1 MNDLNSFKA
10 FGEALAIGLLI
21 GVERYKDRA
30 PGEKK
35 AAGVRTFTIFS
46 LLGAVCGL
54 LDQVPFTA
62 MTFAGLLGL
71 ICLGYYRE
79 SAQGIGLTTEV
90 AAVLTFWLGYLMR
103 GYETLAISTGIVLVI
118 LLAHKRTLHQFV
130 KEKVSETEFYDTLK
144 FLAVVFVVHPLLPD
158 RDIGPFGFLNPAR
171 VWLMVVLVST
181 ISYSGYILMRWL
193 GDSRGL
199 EVSGLVGGIVSTTAV
214 TVSLSDRARQSPDL
228 SRLCGVVGIMAN
240 AVQFPRLLVLVWI
253 VDRNLGAALALPLL
267 AMSAVGLIG
276 AWIVSRPQRP
286 GAAGHPAS
294 FPLQN
299 PYALASALKF
309 GAFFV
314 GIFLLTK
321 LFNVYLGEKG
331 IYLASAMAGTGDASV
346 ISLSVADTV
355 SKGSLP
361 IPAAATAVLIA
372 VTANAL
378 AKWVLS
384 LLNGTRDLALY
395 LGGGFAAMLS
405 VGIALTLLVHKL

>member
-1 MNDLNSFKA
+1 MDDLNSFKA

-30 PGEKK
+30 PGEEKS
-35 AAGVRTFTIFS
+35 AGMRTFTVFA

-54 LDQVPFTA
+54 LARTA
-62 MTFAGLLGL
+62 LTLATFAGLVAL
-71 ICLGYYRE
+71 ICIGYYRE
-79 SAQGIGLTTEV
+79 SEREIGLTTET
-90 AAVLTFWLGYLMR
+90 AGLLTFWLGYLAHS
-103 GYETLAISTGIVLVI
+103 YETLAISTAIVLVI
-118 LLAHKRTLHQFV
+118 LLASKRMLHSFV
-130 KEKVSETEFYDTLK
+130 REKVSEVEFYDTLK
-144 FLAVVFVVHPLLPD
+144 FLAVVFVVYPLLPD

-199 EVSGLVGGIVSTTAV
+199 EISGLVGGIVSTTAV

-240 AVQFPRLLVLVWI
+240 AVQFPRLLILVWI
-253 VDRNLGAALALPLL
+253 VDRNLGATLALPLL
-267 AMSAVGLIG
+267 AMGAVGLLG
-276 AWIVSRPQRP
+276 AWIVSRLQRP
-286 GAAGHPAS
+286 GAAGHPAD

-321 LFNVYLGEKG
+321 LLNVYLGEGG
-331 IYLASAMAGTGDASV
+331 IYLASAIAGTGDASV

-355 SKGSLP
+355 SKGALATP
-361 IPAAATAVLIA
+361 TAVTAILIA

-378 AKWVLS
+378 TKWALS
-384 LLNGTRDLALY
+384 LANGTRELACW
-395 LGGGFAAMLS
+395 LGGGLAAMLAA
-405 VGIALTLLVHKL
+405 GIALTLLVHKL